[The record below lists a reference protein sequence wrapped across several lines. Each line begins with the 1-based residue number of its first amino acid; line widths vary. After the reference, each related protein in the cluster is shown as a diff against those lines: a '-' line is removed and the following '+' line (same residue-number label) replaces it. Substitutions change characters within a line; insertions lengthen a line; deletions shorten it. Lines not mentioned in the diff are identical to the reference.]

1 MNNTELKLN
10 DLLAIDRTRL
20 AAERSLMAWV
30 RTALSMITF
39 GFTIYKVLQAIQ
51 AQSTVPALQPYAPRN
66 AGLTLIGIGT
76 FALITAAIQHWKYVR
91 KLSNVQS
98 HSPLDLALMIA
109 CLLAL
114 LGFLMIGGIIFKS
127 GPFD

>member
-1 MNNTELKLN
+1 MSDTELKLN

-20 AAERSLMAWV
+20 AAERNLMAWV

-76 FALITAAIQHWKYVR
+76 FALIASIEHWKYVR
-91 KLSNVQS
+91 NLSTVQPR
-98 HSPLDLALMIA
+98 SPWDLALIIA
-109 CLLAL
+109 CLFAL
-114 LGFLMIGGIIFKS
+114 LGFLMIGGIVFKS

>member
-1 MNNTELKLN
+1 MTNTELKLN
-10 DLLAIDRTRL
+10 DLLSIDRTRL
-20 AAERSLMAWV
+20 AAERNLMAWV

-51 AQSTVPALQPYAPRN
+51 AQSTVPVLHPRN

-76 FALITAAIQHWKYVR
+76 FALIVASSQHWKYVR
-91 KLSNVQS
+91 KLSSVQ
-98 HSPLDLALMIA
+98 PDTPWDLAFIVA

-114 LGFLMIGGIIFKS
+114 LGFLMFGGIRLKS

>member
-1 MNNTELKLN
+1 MSDTELKLN
-10 DLLAIDRTRL
+10 DLLAIDPTRL
-20 AAERSLMAWV
+20 AAERNLMAWV

-76 FALITAAIQHWKYVR
+76 FALIAASIQHWKYVR
-91 KLSNVQS
+91 KLSTVQP
-98 HSPLDLALMIA
+98 HSPWDLALIIA

-114 LGFLMIGGIIFKS
+114 LGFLMIGGIVFKS

>member
-1 MNNTELKLN
+1 MSNTELKLN

-20 AAERSLMAWV
+20 AAERNLMAWV

-76 FALITAAIQHWKYVR
+76 FALIAASIQHWKYVR
-91 KLSNVQS
+91 KLSSVQP
-98 HSPLDLALMIA
+98 HSPWDLALIIA

-114 LGFLMIGGIIFKS
+114 LGFLMIGGIVFKS

>member
-1 MNNTELKLN
+1 MSNTELKLN

-20 AAERSLMAWV
+20 AAERNLMAWV

-76 FALITAAIQHWKYVR
+76 FALIAASIQHWKYVR
-91 KLSNVQS
+91 KLSSVQP
-98 HSPLDLALMIA
+98 HSPWDLALIIA
-109 CLLAL
+109 CLFAL
-114 LGFLMIGGIIFKS
+114 LGFLMIGGIVFKS

>member
-1 MNNTELKLN
+1 MSDTELKLN
-10 DLLAIDRTRL
+10 DLLAIDHTRL

-51 AQSTVPALQPYAPRN
+51 AQSTVPVLRPRN
-66 AGLTLIGIGT
+66 AGLTLIRIGT
-76 FALITAAIQHWKYVR
+76 LALIVASIQHWEYVH
-91 KLSNVQS
+91 KLSSVQP
-98 HSPLDLALMIA
+98 HRPWDLALIVA

-114 LGFLMIGGIIFKS
+114 LGFLMFGGILFRS

>member
-1 MNNTELKLN
+1 MSNTELKLN

-76 FALITAAIQHWKYVR
+76 FALIAASIQHWKYVR
-91 KLSNVQS
+91 KLSTVQP
-98 HSPLDLALMIA
+98 HSPWDLALIIA

-114 LGFLMIGGIIFKS
+114 LGFLMIGGIVFKS
-127 GPFD
+127 GPFN

>member
-1 MNNTELKLN
+1 MSNTELKLN

-20 AAERSLMAWV
+20 AAERNLMAWV

-39 GFTIYKVLQAIQ
+39 GFTLYKVLQAIQ
-51 AQSTVPALQPYAPRN
+51 AQSTVPVLHPRN

-76 FALITAAIQHWKYVR
+76 FALIAASIQHWKYVR
-91 KLSNVQS
+91 KLSTVQP
-98 HSPLDLALMIA
+98 HSPWDLALIIA

-114 LGFLMIGGIIFKS
+114 LGFLMFGGILFRS

>member
-1 MNNTELKLN
+1 MSDTDLKLN
-10 DLLAIDRTRL
+10 DRLAIDRTRL
-20 AAERSLMAWV
+20 AAERNLMAWV

-51 AQSTVPALQPYAPRN
+51 EHSTGPVLRPQAPRN

-76 FALITAAIQHWKYVR
+76 FAVIIACIQHRNYVK
-91 KLSNVQS
+91 KLSADE
-98 HSPLDLALMIA
+98 PYKIWDLTLVVA
-109 CLLAL
+109 CLIAL
-114 LGFLMIGGIIFKS
+114 LGLLMLGGIILRS